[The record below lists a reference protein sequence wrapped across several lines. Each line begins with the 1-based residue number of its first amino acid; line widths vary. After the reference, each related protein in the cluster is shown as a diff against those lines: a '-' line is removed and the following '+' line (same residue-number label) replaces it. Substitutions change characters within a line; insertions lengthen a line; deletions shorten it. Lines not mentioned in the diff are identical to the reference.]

1 MEKKGILCFVVA
13 LLGIIS
19 AGAGFAA
26 EVTRVKASQVTL
38 ELGECVYPRSPA
50 LVLSLISAATLL
62 MGQIIINFSTGCFCC
77 KRNNA
82 QSHSSNW
89 TKALCFYIVS
99 WITFMTAIGL
109 LLTGAALNDRRGEQV
124 YKDGGIYCYVIKP
137 GVFAIGAV
145 LSALSSIF
153 GVFYYQTLNSKAKD
167 ASNAPIPNQGG
178 IVTAQPQFPSENPG
192 FVNGDA
198 YNKRQFN

>member
-1 MEKKGILCFVVA
+1 
-13 LLGIIS
+13 
-19 AGAGFAA
+19 
-26 EVTRVKASQVTL
+26 
-38 ELGECVYPRSPA
+38 
-50 LVLSLISAATLL
+50 
-62 MGQIIINFSTGCFCC
+62 
-77 KRNNA
+77 
-82 QSHSSNW
+82 
-89 TKALCFYIVS
+89 
-99 WITFMTAIGL
+99 MTAIGL

-137 GVFAIGAV
+137 GVFAVGAVLSALSSIFGVFYYQTLNSKAKDASNAPIPNQVFDYRKIDSPAVRPTCASLKNLFGGCIGMAIGLLLTGAALNDRRGEQVYKDGGIYCYVIKPGVFAVGAV

>member
-50 LVLSLISAATLL
+50 PVLSLISAATLL

-82 QSHSSNW
+82 QSQSSNW

-99 WITFMTAIGL
+99 WITFMTAVGL

-137 GVFAIGAV
+137 GVFAVGAV

-167 ASNAPIPNQGG
+167 ASNAPIPSQGG
-178 IVTAQPQFPSENPG
+178 IVMAQPQFPSENPG